1 MKNRKMKIGLS
12 ILIAMAFML
21 PASSVLADKD
31 PIHGNV
37 YEPDM
42 PDAADYKDMELALDP
57 AMAVKL
63 DDVNS
68 QTGDVMITDV
78 VAENPDG
85 EQILMYDGITIPLE
99 EFYQFYVGILNLGPG
114 TAQVKPHLELYQQV
128 AVPDEIIM
136 YETSFEDNCDIYN
149 NWVQIDDDCALGG
162 YYDTFSWTDAR
173 ASDGDHS
180 MKNTMYDI
188 YKGNQHDY
196 FECTKVFDVSDQAFV
211 EVSFDCWVEG
221 QWDQWYSGLYTP
233 IDYLNFE
240 VYDLGTWYNPYG
252 YTLYDHYNPTVPFA
266 YPNYVDNE
274 MAFAYTYPAYM
285 SGAQYFFDTTIDPY
299 QPDITMDYLQE
310 VVDLGGGWWHV
321 TVTLPIGWFYDPYN
335 VQFRFSWLS
344 DPQFQYEGAYVDNF
358 KVVSIE
364 EVEEKIFQTHSQ
376 GPQEWEPEI
385 EYFFEFPLT
394 WGTDDCPIEEG
405 CYTLL
410 LWVENHDGE
419 SYNDW
424 PYYVEIDF
432 CVGDE
437 VDCEITDMFIEDS
450 FTQELVPPEG
460 RMTQGADAHI
470 VFDYHNN
477 GNVPVEDVAITA
489 SAYKKSWETV
499 YSTDF
504 EGMVWADHGAF
515 DGPDLWHK
523 SSLFMVRKQL
533 FSLFQ

>member
-21 PASSVLADKD
+21 PAGSVLADKD
-31 PIHGNV
+31 PIHGTV

-196 FECTKVFDVSDQAFV
+196 FECTKVFDISDQAFV

-240 VYDLGTWYNPYG
+240 VYDLGWWNPYG
-252 YTLYDHYNPTVPFA
+252 YTLYDHYDPTVPFA
-266 YPNYVDNE
+266 YPNYVYNE
-274 MAFAYTYPAYM
+274 MRFAYTYPAYM

-310 VVDLGGGWWHV
+310 VVDLGGGW
-321 TVTLPIGWFYDPYN
+321 
-335 VQFRFSWLS
+335 
-344 DPQFQYEGAYVDNF
+344 
-358 KVVSIE
+358 
-364 EVEEKIFQTHSQ
+364 
-376 GPQEWEPEI
+376 
-385 EYFFEFPLT
+385 
-394 WGTDDCPIEEG
+394 
-405 CYTLL
+405 
-410 LWVENHDGE
+410 
-419 SYNDW
+419 
-424 PYYVEIDF
+424 
-432 CVGDE
+432 
-437 VDCEITDMFIEDS
+437 
-450 FTQELVPPEG
+450 
-460 RMTQGADAHI
+460 
-470 VFDYHNN
+470 
-477 GNVPVEDVAITA
+477 
-489 SAYKKSWETV
+489 
-499 YSTDF
+499 
-504 EGMVWADHGAF
+504 
-515 DGPDLWHK
+515 
-523 SSLFMVRKQL
+523 
-533 FSLFQ
+533 